1 MRTSTLCLALAALA
15 ASPASAFAPAAAPA
29 VLFSR
34 LGSSCRV
41 SPLSTPRLRP
51 ALGAARLAA
60 SGAVVEDNE
69 AKIAQSLALL
79 YRAAETKKEDPDA
92 VCDAMDSLE
101 KTMRQRCRDS
111 EDGAAVQQIFDALN
125 GEWRLVFTTGTA
137 DTQKKFGKKVN
148 YFPIKA
154 CQSFDTTTMQITN
167 GIYLFDFEA
176 LKFFGDFEF
185 NMKSRKVEFD
195 FDAIAVAGLKF
206 NLPKGK
212 AAELGQATGLGSGN
226 NKQLIDKKKKP
237 FFNWISADANV
248 ATARGGGGGLALWKR
263 V

>member
-137 DTQKKFGKKVN
+137 DTQKKFGKKVRRPVLSLSSLAPSSRALLPWRASLPDVN

-212 AAELGQATGLGSGN
+212 AAELGQ
-226 NKQLIDKKKKP
+226 
-237 FFNWISADANV
+237 NV
-248 ATARGGGGGLALWKR
+248 VMHGAVAR
-263 V
+263 